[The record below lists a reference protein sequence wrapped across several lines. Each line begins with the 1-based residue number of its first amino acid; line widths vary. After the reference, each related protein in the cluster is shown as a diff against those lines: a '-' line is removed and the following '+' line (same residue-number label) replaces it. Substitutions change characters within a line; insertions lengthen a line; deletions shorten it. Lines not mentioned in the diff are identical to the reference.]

1 MKIIYM
7 SYSVHH
13 FKSLKEYLFLITMLR
28 IIKTNFLRRGR
39 IENDNVIID
48 GKKFFDQPI
57 NDLIKQYDEVR
68 KVTTGQV
75 QDYATGCLLDHGYF
89 KDYYRLIS
97 VDLSKQKALDADQRA
112 VKQIVFQ
119 GKAGQKIR
127 LYTILEKSKETFL
140 QLYRETAK
148 FCE

>member
-1 MKIIYM
+1 M

-75 QDYATGCLLDHGYF
+75 
-89 KDYYRLIS
+89 
-97 VDLSKQKALDADQRA
+97 
-112 VKQIVFQ
+112 
-119 GKAGQKIR
+119 
-127 LYTILEKSKETFL
+127 
-140 QLYRETAK
+140 
-148 FCE
+148 